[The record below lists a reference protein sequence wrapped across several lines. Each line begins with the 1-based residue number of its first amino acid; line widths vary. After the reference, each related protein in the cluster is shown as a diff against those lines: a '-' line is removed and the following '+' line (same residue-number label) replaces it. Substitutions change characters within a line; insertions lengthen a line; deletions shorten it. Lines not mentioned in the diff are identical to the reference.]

1 MANFYG
7 SLVDELGA
15 LKAQIAEL
23 SAREKEITNLLKAS
37 NEAAIDGDLFRAT
50 ISDSERET
58 LDSKLVRELLTPE
71 QVVSCTKTTFVT
83 TVRVGARVKA
93 AA

>member
-1 MANFYG
+1 MATFYG
-7 SLVDELGA
+7 TLVDELGA

-23 SAREKEITNLLKAS
+23 TAREKEITNLLKAA
-37 NEAAIDGDLFRAT
+37 NEAAIDGELFRVT

-58 LDSKLVRELLTPE
+58 LDTKALRRDHPE
-71 QVVSCTKTTFVT
+71 IAAEYVKTTHVT
-83 TVRVGARVKA
+83 TVRCGARVKA

>member
-1 MANFYG
+1 MATFYG

-23 SAREKEITNLLKAS
+23 TAREKEITSLLKAA
-37 NEAAIDGDLFRAT
+37 NEPAIDGDLFRAT
-50 ISDSERET
+50 ISESERET
-58 LDSKLVRELLTPE
+58 ID
-71 QVVSCTKTTFVT
+71 TKALRAAHPAIAAEFMRTSFVT
-83 TVRVGARVKA
+83 TVRCGARVKA

>member
-1 MANFYG
+1 MATFYG
-7 SLVDELGA
+7 NLVDELGA

-23 SAREKEITNLLKAS
+23 TAREKEITSLLKAS

-50 ISDSERET
+50 VSDSERET
-58 LDSKLVRELLTPE
+58 LDTKALRRDYPE
-71 QVVSCTKTTFVT
+71 IAAEYVKTTHVT